1 MLPFPPKLKRRVLLA
16 AGIIFVTAAAAVFAV
31 YGGGLLSW
39 PAKERPARDAE
50 VAKQDPKVK
59 VTATTDFAQKIS
71 YLKCGDEE
79 VFRTKP
85 ADNLIGLNLAQV
97 QKVYT
102 GWTIDKFD
110 SQEVEM
116 SLKVD
121 SYCREHANN
130 MFLGVKDG
138 FVAVFYGRPGPRA
151 LVREVTRI
159 PVQQL
164 SGADLEELR
173 HGMVVKSREEL
184 LRTLEGM
191 QAQ

>member
-1 MLPFPPKLKRRVLLA
+1 MLPFPPNLRRRVLLT
-16 AGIIFVTAAAAVFAV
+16 AGVIFVVAAVLAA
-31 YGGGLLSW
+31 YGGGLFSW
-39 PAKERPARDAE
+39 PAKESPAKDAE
-50 VAKQDPKVK
+50 VAKQDPKMK
-59 VTATTDFAQKIS
+59 ITAATDFSQKIT

-85 ADNLIGLNLAQV
+85 ADNLIGLNVAQV

-110 SQEVEM
+110 SQEVAM

-151 LVREVTRI
+151 IVREVTRI

-164 SGADLEELR
+164 SAADLDELR
-173 HGMVVKSREEL
+173 HGLVVKSREEL

-191 QAQ
+191 QSQ

>member
-1 MLPFPPKLKRRVLLA
+1 MLPLPPKIKRRALLA
-16 AGIIFVTAAAAVFAV
+16 AGIVAIAAAMFAV
-31 YGGGLLSW
+31 YGGGLVSW
-39 PAKERPARDAE
+39 PAKERPDKDAE
-50 VAKQDPKVK
+50 VARQDQKIK
-59 VTATTDFAQKIS
+59 ITAATDFTQKIV

-85 ADNLIGLNLAQV
+85 ADNLIGLNVVQV

-110 SQEVEM
+110 SQEVAM
-116 SLKVD
+116 YLKVD
-121 SYCREHANN
+121 SFCREHANN
-130 MFLGVKDG
+130 TFIGVKDG
-138 FVAVFYGRPGPRA
+138 FVAVFAGRPGPKA
-151 LVREVTRI
+151 IVREVTRI

-164 SGADLEELR
+164 SAADLAELKQ
-173 HGMVVKSREEL
+173 GLVVKTREEL

>member
-1 MLPFPPKLKRRVLLA
+1 MLPFPPNLKRRALLA
-16 AGIIFVTAAAAVFAV
+16 AGIIFVAAAVLAA

-39 PAKERPARDAE
+39 PAKERPAKDAE
-50 VAKQDPKVK
+50 VVRQDQKVK
-59 VTATTDFAQKIS
+59 VTTATDFTQKII

-85 ADNLIGLNLAQV
+85 ADNLVGLNLAQV

-110 SQEVEM
+110 SQEVSM
-116 SLKVD
+116 FLKVD

-138 FVAVFYGRPGPRA
+138 FVAVFAGRPGPRA
-151 LVREVTRI
+151 IVREITKI

-164 SGADLEELR
+164 NAADLEELK

>member
-1 MLPFPPKLKRRVLLA
+1 MLPLPHKIKRRALLA
-16 AGIIFVTAAAAVFAV
+16 AVLMIALAAAALAA

-39 PAKERPARDAE
+39 PAKERPDKDAE
-50 VAKQDPKVK
+50 VARQDQKIK
-59 VTATTDFAQKIS
+59 ITAATDFAQKIV

-79 VFRTKP
+79 IFRTKP
-85 ADNLIGLNLAQV
+85 ADNLIGLNVAQI

-110 SQEVEM
+110 SQEVAM
-116 SLKVD
+116 HLKVD

-130 MFLGVKDG
+130 TFIGVKDG
-138 FVAVFYGRPGPRA
+138 FVAVFAGRPGPKA
-151 LVREVTRI
+151 IVREVTRI

-164 SGADLEELR
+164 SDADLAELKQ
-173 HGMVVKSREEL
+173 GLVVKSREEL

>member
-1 MLPFPPKLKRRVLLA
+1 MLPFPPKIKRRALLA
-16 AGIIFVTAAAAVFAV
+16 AGLIALAAAVLAA

-39 PAKERPARDAE
+39 PAKERPDKDAE
-50 VAKQDPKVK
+50 VARQDHKIK
-59 VTATTDFAQKIS
+59 VTATTDFTQKIV

-85 ADNLIGLNLAQV
+85 ADNLIGLNVAQI

-110 SQEVEM
+110 SREVAM

-138 FVAVFYGRPGPRA
+138 FVAVFAGRPGPRA
-151 LVREVTRI
+151 IVREVTRI

-164 SGADLEELR
+164 SAADVAELR
-173 HGMVVKSREEL
+173 QGMVVRSREEL

>member
-1 MLPFPPKLKRRVLLA
+1 MLPFPPNLRRRVLLT
-16 AGIIFVTAAAAVFAV
+16 AGVIFVVAAVLAA
-31 YGGGLLSW
+31 YGGGLFSW
-39 PAKERPARDAE
+39 PAKESPAKDAE
-50 VAKQDPKVK
+50 VAKQDPKMK
-59 VTATTDFAQKIS
+59 ITAATDFSQKIT

-85 ADNLIGLNLAQV
+85 ADNLIGLNVAQV

-110 SQEVEM
+110 SQEVAM

-138 FVAVFYGRPGPRA
+138 FVAVFAGRPGPKA
-151 LVREVTRI
+151 IVREVTRI

-164 SGADLEELR
+164 SDADLAELKQ
-173 HGMVVKSREEL
+173 GLVVKSREEL